1 VLYLF
6 NYLVL
11 SDSNE
16 EVINPPIARSTSIEK
31 TLPIKKVQLSTM
43 FSLQLISEKHNLEM
57 QKNSIA
63 KDQVIS

>member
-1 VLYLF
+1 
-6 NYLVL
+6 
-11 SDSNE
+11 
-16 EVINPPIARSTSIEK
+16 VINPPIARSTSIEK